1 MNLTPKY
8 KKGGLPSLFDQ
19 LGRFENPLT
28 DLPPIDKWSLDL
40 SGNMDMIIKS
50 NGDWVHEGGI
60 IKRQK
65 LSRLFSSILKKEGED
80 YFLLTP
86 IEKWKITVEDQPF
99 VIVLMEEQDGVIKL
113 ITNMGDE
120 IALGANCI
128 FEVDDHEAPK
138 VLVRKNLYARLN
150 RAVFYQLADTAKEEG
165 QNYFIMSQGQKIKLG

>member
-1 MNLTPKY
+1 MSLLPKY

-28 DLPPIDKWSLDL
+28 DLPPVDKWTPDL
-40 SGNMDMIIKS
+40 SGHMDMTIKS

-99 VIVLMEEQDGVIKL
+99 VVVLMEEQDGAITL

-120 IALGANCI
+120 ITLGADCML
-128 FEVDDHEAPK
+128 EVDDHEAPK
-138 VLVRKNLYARLN
+138 VLVRKNLYARLS
-150 RAVFYQLADTAKEEG
+150 RTVFYQMADAAKGEG
-165 QNYFIMSQGQKIKLG
+165 GIYFIVSQGQKIKLG